1 MVIASMVSRSRSRA
15 LSGSTFPHPT
25 QALRF
30 FFRGIA
36 ERLRPLDE
44 PPTPRGRRPLLQAF
58 VEANGLQAAEDQELM
73 RTLVT
78 GGAGFIGTH
87 LVRALVE
94 RGDDVVVL
102 DSLEEQVHG
111 GAQPDL
117 PAGVELIVG
126 DVGDREAATR
136 ALAGAEQVVHLAA
149 AVGVGQSMYEIARYT
164 ELNTMATARF
174 LEYVVAQ
181 RPMPVRMVVASSMSI
196 YGEGEY
202 VCEEHGRVAPGPRPE
217 EQLLARAWET
227 ACPTC
232 GRELKPVGTREAKP
246 LIPTSIYAINKR
258 DHEEMCLVTGA
269 AYGIPALA
277 LRFFNVYGP
286 GQALSNPYTG
296 VAAIFASRLLNNRAP
311 MIFEDGEQS
320 RDFTHVSDIVQGILL
335 ALETEAGVGHAV
347 NLGTGRRTSVLDVA
361 AALADGLGVDIDPE
375 FNGQYR
381 AGDIRHCRA
390 DITRA

>member
-1 MVIASMVSRSRSRA
+1 
-15 LSGSTFPHPT
+15 
-25 QALRF
+25 
-30 FFRGIA
+30 
-36 ERLRPLDE
+36 
-44 PPTPRGRRPLLQAF
+44 
-58 VEANGLQAAEDQELM
+58 
-73 RTLVT
+73 
-78 GGAGFIGTH
+78 
-87 LVRALVE
+87 
-94 RGDDVVVL
+94 
-102 DSLEEQVHG
+102 
-111 GAQPDL
+111 
-117 PAGVELIVG
+117 
-126 DVGDREAATR
+126 
-136 ALAGAEQVVHLAA
+136 
-149 AVGVGQSMYEIARYT
+149 VGVGQSMYEIARYT

-232 GRELKPVGTREAKP
+232 GRDLRPVGTSEAKP

-269 AYGIPALA
+269 AYGIPAVA

-296 VAAIFASRLLNNRAP
+296 VAAIFASRLLNGRP
-311 MIFEDGEQS
+311 PVIFEDGEQS

-335 ALETEAGVGHAV
+335 ALESEAAVGHAV
-347 NLGTGRRTSVLDVA
+347 NLGTGRPTTVAEVAQVISAGMGLDIEPVLN
-361 AALADGLGVDIDPE
+361 E
-375 FNGQYR
+375 QYR
-381 AGDIRHCRA
+381 AGDIRHCFA
-390 DITRA
+390 DPTRARELLGFEAATTFEHGMGELVEWLQDQEAEDRVDDATKELAARGLTR